1 MIIGAHVIIQSKN
14 PAADLEFVRRL
25 GLPSVSMGDGFMI
38 HGLPPSEVAIHN
50 SANNDVHEF
59 YLMCDDVEGTVAEFE
74 AAGLSCSP
82 VEQRGWG
89 ALTMVTLPG
98 GGRLGVY
105 EPFHPRPKEHKAAAK
120 AKKAAKPK
128 KKAKK
133 VARRAKKKV
142 ARKTTK
148 KKVRRR

>member
-59 YLMCDDVEGTVAEFE
+59 YLMCDDVAGTVAEFE

-105 EPFHPRPKEHKAAAK
+105 EPFHPRPKQHKAATK

-128 KKAKK
+128 KRVKK
-133 VARRAKKKV
+133 VAKRAKRVAKK
-142 ARKTTK
+142 ATRKTA
-148 KKVRRR
+148 RRR

>member
-1 MIIGAHVIIQSKN
+1 V
-14 PAADLEFVRRL
+14 
-25 GLPSVSMGDGFMI
+25 I

-74 AAGLSCSP
+74 AAGLTCSP

-89 ALTMVTLPG
+89 AMTMVSLPG

-105 EPFHPRPKEHKAAAK
+105 EPFHPRPAPHKAAGKAK
-120 AKKAAKPK
+120 KKAAKPK
-128 KKAKK
+128 
-133 VARRAKKKV
+133 RRAV
-142 ARKTTK
+142 AKKTTK
-148 KKVRRR
+148 KKSTKKTKKKARRR